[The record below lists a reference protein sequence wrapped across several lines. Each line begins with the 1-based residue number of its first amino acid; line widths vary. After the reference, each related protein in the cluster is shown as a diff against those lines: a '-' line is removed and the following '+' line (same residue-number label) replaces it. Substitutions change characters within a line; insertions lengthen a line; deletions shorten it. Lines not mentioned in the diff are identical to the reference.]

1 MSKASPSPLFFSRSR
16 TDAASGAATG
26 SSWTPNTD
34 VYVADGGLVVTVELA
49 GMRREDLDLAV
60 DGRRLIVSGARFD
73 GSRDAKSKFLV
84 MEINYGAFES
94 VIDIPD
100 GYDLAKAKAI
110 YQNGFL
116 RIGVPASVKTSRR
129 RKIPVSDD

>member
-1 MSKASPSPLFFSRSR
+1 M
-16 TDAASGAATG
+16 
-26 SSWTPNTD
+26 
-34 VYVADGGLVVTVELA
+34 VTVELA

-60 DGRRLIVSGARFD
+60 DGQRMIISGNRFD
-73 GSRDAKSKFLV
+73 EARDANSKFLV
-84 MEINYGAFES
+84 MEINYGEFES

-100 GYDLAKAKAI
+100 GYDLTKAKAM

-116 RIGVPASVKTSRR
+116 RVEIPATGKSSRR

>member
-34 VYVADGGLVVTVELA
+34 LYATEGGLVVTVELA

-60 DGRRLIVSGARFD
+60 DGQRMIISGNRFD
-73 GSRDAKSKFLV
+73 EARDANSKFLV
-84 MEINYGAFES
+84 MEINYGEFES

-100 GYDLAKAKAI
+100 GYDLTKAKAM

-116 RIGVPASVKTSRR
+116 RVEIPATGKSSRR